1 MARLAPRGLA
11 LRRVR
16 VEPTVIRMLGLVRLP
31 WPLSEALSAEP
42 DLQSVGLVLSL
53 VGSFLLGNAILIRH
67 PRQLVAELFGRRE
80 ERLHTI
86 RAFIFHR
93 VQVAVG
99 FTFLVSGFALQLFG
113 RSRTPPGDVQSPFTM
128 VAIGCVVLLT
138 IAFLSLGW
146 WWSSRAFRRYV
157 REHFLR
163 HPPDFESDMAMAR
176 EVGDLFGVE
185 SHGDDTVQ
193 SYAERLRRT
202 IDLPEPDRR
211 PRRGL
216 SVPHVEEAEVE

>member
-1 MARLAPRGLA
+1 
-11 LRRVR
+11 
-16 VEPTVIRMLGLVRLP
+16 MLGLVRLP
-31 WPLSEALSAEP
+31 WPLSDALGAEP
-42 DLQSVGLVLSL
+42 DWQSVGLVLAL
-53 VGSFLLGNAILIRH
+53 VGAFLLGNAILFRH

-99 FTFLVSGFALQLFG
+99 FTFLVSGFALQLYG
-113 RSRTPPGDVQSPFTM
+113 RTRPPPIDPEPAFPVTA
-128 VAIGCVVLLT
+128 VGCVVLLT

-163 HPPDFESDMAMAR
+163 HPPDFETDMAMAR

-185 SHGDDTVQ
+185 SHEDDTVQ
-193 SYAERLRRT
+193 SYAERLRRA

-211 PRRGL
+211 RPRGL
-216 SVPHVEEAEVE
+216 SVPPVEEGDVE

>member
-1 MARLAPRGLA
+1 
-11 LRRVR
+11 
-16 VEPTVIRMLGLVRLP
+16 MLGFVRLP
-31 WPLSEALSAEP
+31 WLSGALVALGAEP
-42 DLQSVGLVLSL
+42 DWQCVGLVLSL
-53 VGSFLLGNAILIRH
+53 VGSFLLGNAILFRH

-113 RSRTPPGDVQSPFTM
+113 RSRPPPPDLEPAFPMEAV
-128 VAIGCVVLLT
+128 GCVVLLT
-138 IAFLSLGW
+138 IAFLCLGW

-157 REHFLR
+157 REHFL
-163 HPPDFESDMAMAR
+163 HDPPDFESDMKTAR

-185 SHGDDTVQ
+185 SHEDDTVQ
-193 SYAERLRRT
+193 SYAERVRRA

-211 PRRGL
+211 GRRAL
-216 SVPHVEEAEVE
+216 SVPSVDEPDAD

>member
-1 MARLAPRGLA
+1 
-11 LRRVR
+11 
-16 VEPTVIRMLGLVRLP
+16 MLGLLRLP
-31 WPLSEALSAEP
+31 WPLNDALGAEP
-42 DLQSVGLVLSL
+42 DWQSVGLVLSL
-53 VGSFLLGNAILIRH
+53 VGSFLLGNAILFRH

-99 FTFLVSGFALQLFG
+99 FTFLVSGFALQLLG
-113 RSRTPPGDVQSPFTM
+113 RSRTPPIDGEPGFPMTAV
-128 VAIGCVVLLT
+128 GCVVLLT

-157 REHFLR
+157 REHFLH
-163 HPPDFESDMAMAR
+163 HPPEFEADMAMAR

-185 SHGDDTVQ
+185 PHPDDTVQ
-193 SYAERLRRT
+193 SFAERLRRT
-202 IDLPEPDRR
+202 IDLPEPDRQR
-211 PRRGL
+211 RRGL
-216 SVPHVEEAEVE
+216 TVPNVEEADGD